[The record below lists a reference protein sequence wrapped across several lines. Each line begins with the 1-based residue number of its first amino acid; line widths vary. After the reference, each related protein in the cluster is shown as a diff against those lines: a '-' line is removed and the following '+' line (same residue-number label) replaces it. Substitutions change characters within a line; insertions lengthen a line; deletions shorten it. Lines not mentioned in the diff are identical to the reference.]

1 MMSYR
6 PGTKGVGSTGKDTMA
21 AVEISGA
28 VAGDGQ
34 EGAEAEQADGT
45 WESKRQGISAEKN

>member
-1 MMSYR
+1 MSYR
-6 PGTKGVGSTGKDTMA
+6 PGTKGVGSTRKDAMA

-45 WESKRQGISAEKN
+45 WESKRQGNSAEKN